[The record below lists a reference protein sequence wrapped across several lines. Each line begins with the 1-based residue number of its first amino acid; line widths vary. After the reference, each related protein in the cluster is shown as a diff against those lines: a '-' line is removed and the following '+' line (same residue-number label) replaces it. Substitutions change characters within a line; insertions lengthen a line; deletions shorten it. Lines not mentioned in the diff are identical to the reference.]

1 MNELTETCAMSV
13 GILSAPFTET
23 KVWSLGVKGD
33 PLGWATTADGGWLFG
48 EAIEA
53 PVPLLAGLQL
63 AALGGVA
70 EPGFDTS
77 SDPALI
83 ADAIIPGIVLDDL
96 AAEGT
101 GEDLRG

>member
-1 MNELTETCAMSV
+1 M
-13 GILSAPFTET
+13 
-23 KVWSLGVKGD
+23 GD
-33 PLGWATTADGGWLFG
+33 GRLYGFYNSHGLWPAGWRPGNCRLWLFYPADDQRRPDGGWLFG